1 MKQALFFLFL
11 TLLISSH
18 PVFAQPAPHSISG
31 NVLDKDGTP
40 IEFASVVL
48 QRNGGTPFGTM
59 TGPDGRFNLKNIP
72 EGTYSL
78 RISFIGYREFRQ
90 EISVPAETGS
100 GGIEIILDEDHITLS
115 ETVITATKQAKRA
128 AAEKTVINTGQSI
141 ASATGSVLD
150 VIKLSPAVRID
161 SDNIVSVRGNA
172 NVLLLIDG
180 VPTTVESLA
189 SFPVS
194 SARNIEIITS
204 PGVQYDSEGTGGIIN
219 IVTRSGHSGGLSG
232 LFAINW
238 DLSTELNGTLA
249 MNYSG
254 KLWTINGQY
263 SLAHEEDEVTSTLF
277 RQFAVSSNS
286 VSQALT
292 STPKHTNH
300 ALGIDASCKLSGTGE
315 LFVSAKGIVP
325 ENLNS
330 QIIKSTTITDG
341 ISESFRR
348 RNEITF
354 NRKTIEGSIR
364 YKQTILPEKQ
374 TLTASANISQT
385 KGNRPAFYY
394 ETPEGSTTEN
404 MVQRSEGGGAPF
416 AVSGQLDYRLVLRQ
430 DQALEA
436 GLKFSHRSNNFKYDS
451 WILENETWKHSDY
464 FSSDLKHSEI
474 IPAAYINYNQRI
486 SEKYS
491 FEFGGRIEYSLSRL
505 NSIKEQLTDY
515 TTSKLFFA
523 PFLSFTFIPGKEQS
537 LDFAFSRRITRPA
550 YPQLN
555 PYVNRIDRNVYE
567 TGNKYLKPETT
578 NKTDLVYSLNT
589 NHLNLVTA
597 AYFNWSSD
605 YICQVSSLYD
615 KDALILTYINA
626 QQEYKTGLEINFR
639 ANVFKWAELG
649 IGSNIFYSKYLVK
662 YQGMDLT
669 NQGWMQTGNA
679 SLHFYPLK
687 GSSVEITYYY
697 NTRQIY
703 PQFTAD
709 PVHYMDIGIRQVL
722 FNGKCTATLLFS
734 DVFNTH
740 DWNLRSENNV
750 YTLTN
755 FSKGITRLIWVGF
768 TWRFNAYKGSSKKES
783 SRDEDRSLIR
793 LGN

>member
-1 MKQALFFLFL
+1 M
-11 TLLISSH
+11 
-18 PVFAQPAPHSISG
+18 
-31 NVLDKDGTP
+31 
-40 IEFASVVL
+40 
-48 QRNGGTPFGTM
+48 
-59 TGPDGRFNLKNIP
+59 
-72 EGTYSL
+72 
-78 RISFIGYREFRQ
+78 
-90 EISVPAETGS
+90 
-100 GGIEIILDEDHITLS
+100 
-115 ETVITATKQAKRA
+115 
-128 AAEKTVINTGQSI
+128 
-141 ASATGSVLD
+141 
-150 VIKLSPAVRID
+150 
-161 SDNIVSVRGNA
+161 
-172 NVLLLIDG
+172 
-180 VPTTVESLA
+180 
-189 SFPVS
+189 
-194 SARNIEIITS
+194 
-204 PGVQYDSEGTGGIIN
+204 
-219 IVTRSGHSGGLSG
+219 
-232 LFAINW
+232 
-238 DLSTELNGTLA
+238 
-249 MNYSG
+249 
-254 KLWTINGQY
+254 
-263 SLAHEEDEVTSTLF
+263 
-277 RQFAVSSNS
+277 
-286 VSQALT
+286 
-292 STPKHTNH
+292 
-300 ALGIDASCKLSGTGE
+300 
-315 LFVSAKGIVP
+315 
-325 ENLNS
+325 
-330 QIIKSTTITDG
+330 
-341 ISESFRR
+341 
-348 RNEITF
+348 
-354 NRKTIEGSIR
+354 
-364 YKQTILPEKQ
+364 
-374 TLTASANISQT
+374 
-385 KGNRPAFYY
+385 
-394 ETPEGSTTEN
+394 
-404 MVQRSEGGGAPF
+404 
-416 AVSGQLDYRLVLRQ
+416 
-430 DQALEA
+430 
-436 GLKFSHRSNNFKYDS
+436 KFSHRSNNFKYDS

-649 IGSNIFYSKYLVK
+649 IGSNIFYNKYLVK

-669 NQGWMQTGNA
+669 NRGWMQTGNA

-768 TWRFNAYKGSSKKES
+768 TWRFNAYKSSRKES
-783 SRDEDRSLIR
+783 SRDDDRSLIR